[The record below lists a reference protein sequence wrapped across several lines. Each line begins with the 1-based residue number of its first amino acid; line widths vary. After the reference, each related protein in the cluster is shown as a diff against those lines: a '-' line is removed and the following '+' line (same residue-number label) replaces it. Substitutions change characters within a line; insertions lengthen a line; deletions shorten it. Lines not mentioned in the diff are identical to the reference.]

1 MIMILFHRHR
11 CIISSST
18 DSSRSSSNSFAAC
31 LPVYLFSLPP
41 VFEDIKKEKK
51 GQAKKRFVAAAVIL
65 ECENNRGQ
73 YADSD
78 RVARLRQCV
87 TSLWSA
93 FFYLSLH
100 TRSLTCTLPIH
111 SILLYCFD
119 RVAPLTNTKAAV
131 VKSMNMCATSPKKT
145 SSQRIEASH

>member
-18 DSSRSSSNSFAAC
+18 DSSRSSSNSFAAGLSVC
-31 LPVYLFSLPP
+31 IFRAPLS
-41 VFEDIKKEKK
+41 EMEKK
-51 GQAKKRFVAAAVIL
+51 GQAKKRFVAATVIL
-65 ECENNRGQ
+65 ECENNRRQ

-78 RVARLRQCV
+78 RIARLRQCV

-93 FFYLSLH
+93 LSYLSLH

-119 RVAPLTNTKAAV
+119 RVAPLTNTKAAG
-131 VKSMNMCATSPKKT
+131 VKSMNTCATSPKKT